1 MKVYCFTNKNEYGG
15 GCAIVIANSP
25 VEALGVLANV
35 NTYILEHTDL
45 SHCEELTLLIPNES
59 ITNPTFVTER
69 FYTG

>member
-1 MKVYCFTNKNEYGG
+1 MKVYCFTNKNEHGG

-35 NTYILEHTDL
+35 NTFNLEQTDL

-59 ITNPTFVTER
+59 ITNPTLITEH
-69 FYTG
+69 FYTE

>member
-35 NTYILEHTDL
+35 KFNLEQTDL

-59 ITNPTFVTER
+59 ITNPTLITEH
-69 FYTG
+69 FYTE